1 MGKLLPTV
9 RNSMKNKKKRKGEID
24 FYQKPM
30 LRQISLPGLRY
41 AHAQFNA
48 SNSVL
53 IRLYHPQIYLDEN
66 DIDLLPQQSH

>member
-1 MGKLLPTV
+1 MGRLLPTV
-9 RNSMKNKKKRKGEID
+9 GNLMKNKKRKDEID

-53 IRLYHPQIYLDEN
+53 IRLYHP
-66 DIDLLPQQSH
+66 